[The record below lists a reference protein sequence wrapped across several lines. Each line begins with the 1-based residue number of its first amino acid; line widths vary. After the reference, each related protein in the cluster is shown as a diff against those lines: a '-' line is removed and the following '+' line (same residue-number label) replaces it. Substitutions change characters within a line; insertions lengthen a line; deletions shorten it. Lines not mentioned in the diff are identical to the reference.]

1 MFCDYCGEFNEDS
14 NLLCQNCGRS
24 LHETIEENIDSNNEV
39 CDVFLDDD
47 YILDYEIAD
56 YGEGV
61 VDNLDGYI
69 RDSKIN
75 NYEILLEWD
84 VIILASFMFVI
95 LFESI
100 CIISKFYAL
109 IFATLFTL
117 IYTIIAVN
125 NKWTLFITFPLI
137 LLLILSFNMFF
148 VL

>member
-56 YGEGV
+56 YGESV
-61 VDNLDGYI
+61 VDSLDGYI

-95 LFESI
+95 LFEAI